1 MAYIDWEKVSFPFVL
16 DDKKE
21 EEEKELRRPPAEG
34 TYIMYNQSRKQEWPK
49 LREGHFSQTMAL
61 TPNARI
67 IYGHVEQS
75 HWYQMPFAII
85 EASRPLPLAD
95 RGTITTYRRAQR
107 SRKPWHLHYGRS
119 RTIPVAAYCWSPNK
133 FPQYLDTR
141 NNTFSLADF
150 VAAEAMFVVEALL
163 AIVRYLDVEVPRGV
177 DKRSYR
183 IRHGVKKQ
191 IFKILRPKRDSTC
204 TKIPFGRMESKAGVK
219 SYRHRTGHG
228 YRETE
233 DQGSQASHETTRIY
247 VTGLP
252 GPMTNGEVERRFSIC
267 GVVLG
272 CHIIR
277 HKGSSNGQVHVI
289 VRYADHVSALR
300 AMYTPWGGTINVRLA
315 KHNAKWEGPD

>member
-1 MAYIDWEKVSFPFVL
+1 
-16 DDKKE
+16 
-21 EEEKELRRPPAEG
+21 
-34 TYIMYNQSRKQEWPK
+34 MYNQSRKQEWPK
-49 LREGHFSQTMAL
+49 LREGSLSQTMAL

-75 HWYQMPFAII
+75 HWYQMPFAIM

-95 RGTITTYRRAQR
+95 LGTITSYRRAQI
-107 SRKPWHLHYGRS
+107 SRKPWRLHDGRS
-119 RTIPVAAYCWSPNK
+119 RTIPLAAYCWSPNK

-141 NNTFSLADF
+141 NNTFTLADF

-191 IFKILRPKRDSTC
+191 IFKTLRPKRDSTC

-219 SYRHRTGHG
+219 SSRHRPGHG
-228 YRETE
+228 SRETE
-233 DQGSQASHETTRIY
+233 DKGSQASHESTRVY

-252 GPMTNGEVERRFSIC
+252 GPKTNGEVERRFGIC

-272 CHIIR
+272 CHIIS
-277 HKGSSNGQVHVI
+277 HKGSANGQVHVI
-289 VRYADHVSALR
+289 VRYEDHVSAMR
-300 AMYTPWGGTINVRLA
+300 AMNTPWGGTIKVRWA

>member
-1 MAYIDWEKVSFPFVL
+1 MAYIDWGKVSFPFAL
-16 DDKKE
+16 DGKKE

-34 TYIMYNQSRKQEWPK
+34 TYILYNQSRRQEWPK

-67 IYGHVEQS
+67 IYGQVEQS
-75 HWYQMPFAII
+75 YWYQCPFAII

-191 IFKILRPKRDSTC
+191 IFKTLSPKRESTC
-204 TKIPFGRMESKAGVK
+204 TRLPCERMESKAGVK
-219 SYRHRTGHG
+219 SSRHRPGHG
-228 YRETE
+228 SRETE
-233 DQGSQASHETTRIY
+233 DKGSQASHESTRVY

-252 GPMTNGEVERRFSIC
+252 GPKTNGEVERRFGIC

-272 CHIIR
+272 CHIIS
-277 HKGSSNGQVHVI
+277 HKDSANGQVHVL
-289 VRYADHVSALR
+289 VRYEEHVSALR
-300 AMYTPWGGTINVRLA
+300 AMNRTWGGTIKVSWVR
-315 KHNAKWEGPD
+315 HNAKREGPD